1 MFFPR
6 FPRLTSAVTRVRSMT
21 PPRRCSLFHPSFSP
35 AFFER
40 RRETILEHLDH
51 RWARFSNRFKRRFE
65 DVLIKTRSSSRFFF
79 VIFIIFNIYSLERGF
94 LGRIERNERI
104 RVEKK
109 YVEETIMIYCYRVRG
124 SPKFI
129 IY

>member
-6 FPRLTSAVTRVRSMT
+6 FPRLTSVVTRVRSMT

-109 YVEETIMIYCYRVRG
+109 YVEETIMIYCYRVRD

>member
-1 MFFPR
+1 MLVIPSVVF
-6 FPRLTSAVTRVRSMT
+6 TRVFRKEARNDLGTLGS
-21 PPRRCSLFHPSFSP
+21 SLGPF
-35 AFFER
+35 
-40 RRETILEHLDH
+40 LE
-51 RWARFSNRFKRRFE
+51 SFKRRFE